1 MKRQAPLSHLVA
13 PPSLG
18 GSSPATTRG
27 CRERQDL
34 SRMTIWSR
42 SVAPVMVPLFAIL
55 LGFAGAGSAKAQFL
69 GGQAVGGISI
79 DASGIVRNVEPGAL
93 DELSAARRKALA
105 GGGPKASTDGLRKV
119 SLARLTKAVE
129 AAASGEA
136 PLPADAVLMGGLER
150 ITHVFVDPDGHDII
164 LAGPAD
170 AARVDSK
177 GNVLG
182 ASSGLP
188 LLQLEDFIVALRAVD
203 GAREGGMLCSID
215 PAPERVADL
224 QKFLKSQQASAAD
237 PEGTLRKMEEVLGPQ
252 NVRIGGVPTD
262 SRFAR
267 VLVAADY
274 RLKRIG
280 MGLEPSGLND
290 LPSYLATVPAGATVG
305 ALPRFWLEAS
315 YDPIARDAD
324 ELAFR
329 LSGRKIACLTENDVF
344 AKDGV
349 KRGAGPTDKVA
360 QKWCDSFSAKYD
372 TLATKHP
379 VFAEL
384 ANCVDLA
391 VVAALIQGQQLDRK
405 AGLDLSPLLDA
416 DRVRLPTYQSPSTV
430 PTVASGVKKGGRWV
444 VSASGGIQ
452 FQPWGFATSTVE
464 SDDVA
469 TTRTAALAARS
480 DAGWWWD

>member
-1 MKRQAPLSHLVA
+1 MKRQAPHSHIVA
-13 PPSLG
+13 PPSVG
-18 GSSPATTRG
+18 RRSPATSRRCPGRG
-27 CRERQDL
+27 SPPRNSGRRL
-34 SRMTIWSR
+34 PVSIVMAL
-42 SVAPVMVPLFAIL
+42 VAACVVPAT
-55 LGFAGAGSAKAQFL
+55 AEAQFF

-79 DASGIVRNVEPGAL
+79 DADGIVRNVDSKVL

-105 GGGPKASTDGLRKV
+105 GGGPERAKDGLRKV
-119 SLARLTKAVE
+119 SLARLTAAVE
-129 AAASGEA
+129 AAAAGTA
-136 PLPADAVLMGGLER
+136 PLPADVALMGGLER

-170 AARVDSK
+170 AARVDAA

-182 ASSGLP
+182 ASSGRP
-188 LLQLEDFIVALRAVD
+188 LLQLEDFLVALRAVD
-203 GAREGGMLCSID
+203 GARDGGMLCSID
-215 PAPERVADL
+215 PSPDRVADL

-237 PEGTLRKMEEVLGPQ
+237 PAGTLRKMEEVLGPQ
-252 NVRIGGVPTD
+252 NVRIGGVPAD

-290 LPSYLATVPAGATVG
+290 LPSYLATVPAGANVG
-305 ALPRFWLEAS
+305 TLPRFWLEAS

-329 LSGRKIACLTENDVF
+329 LSGRTIACRTESDVF
-344 AKDGV
+344 AKEGV
-349 KRGAGPTDKVA
+349 QRGAGPTDKVA
-360 QKWCDSFSAKYD
+360 QKWCDGFTGKYD
-372 TLATKHP
+372 ALAAKHP

-391 VVAALIQGQQLDRK
+391 VVAALIQGQQLDRR
-405 AGLDLSPLLDA
+405 AGLDLSGLLDA
-416 DRVRLPTYQSPSTV
+416 DRVRLPTYEAPATV

-452 FQPWGFATSTVE
+452 FQPWGFAASTVE
-464 SDDVA
+464 SDEVA
-469 TTRTAALAARS
+469 GSRTAALVGRAG
-480 DAGWWWD
+480 DAWWWD

>member
-1 MKRQAPLSHLVA
+1 MKRQAPHSHLVA
-13 PPSLG
+13 PPSAG
-18 GSSPATTRG
+18 GRSPATTRG
-27 CRERQDL
+27 LERHDPLRASLRSRPVAALLAIIL
-34 SRMTIWSR
+34 SCIG
-42 SVAPVMVPLFAIL
+42 L
-55 LGFAGAGSAKAQFL
+55 GSAEAQFL

-79 DASGIVRNVEPGAL
+79 DADGIVRNVDAKIL
-93 DELSAARRKALA
+93 DELSATRRKALA
-105 GGGPKASTDGLRKV
+105 GGGPKQSKDGLRKV

-129 AAASGEA
+129 AAAAGTA
-136 PLPADAVLMGGLER
+136 PLPADVALMGGLER
-150 ITHVFVDPDGHDII
+150 ITHVFVDPDGHDIV

-170 AARVDSK
+170 AARVDAA

-182 ASSGLP
+182 AQSGRP

-203 GAREGGMLCSID
+203 GAREGGMLGSID

-224 QKFLKSQQASAAD
+224 QKFLNSQQASAAD
-237 PEGTLRKMEEVLGPQ
+237 PAGTLRKMEEVLGPQ

-267 VLVAADY
+267 VLVATDY

-290 LPSYLATVPAGATVG
+290 LPSYLATVPANASVG
-305 ALPRFWLEAS
+305 TLPRFWLEAS

-329 LSGRKIACLTENDVF
+329 LSGRKIACLTESDVF
-344 AKDGV
+344 GKDGV

-360 QKWCDSFSAKYD
+360 KKWCDGFSAKYD
-372 TLATKHP
+372 ALSAKHP

-391 VVAALIQGQQLDRK
+391 VVAALIQAQQLDRK
-405 AGLDLSPLLDA
+405 AGLDLSGLLDA
-416 DRVRLPTYQSPSTV
+416 DRVRLPTYDAPATV

-469 TTRTAALAARS
+469 TTRTAALGARTDS
-480 DAGWWWD
+480 DWWWD